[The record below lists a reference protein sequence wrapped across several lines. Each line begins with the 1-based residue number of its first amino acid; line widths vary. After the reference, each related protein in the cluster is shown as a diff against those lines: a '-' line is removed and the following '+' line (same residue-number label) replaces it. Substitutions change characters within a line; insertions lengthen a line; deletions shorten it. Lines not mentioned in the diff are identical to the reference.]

1 MSVGLGF
8 IYQAL
13 KNKSPITFVGDNN
26 LDADDFTDEER
37 ELLSYVK
44 RHALSYSSLP
54 SVETVEVEVGITFP
68 DFPDESL
75 SYWSD
80 LIIDRTIK
88 TRLESSLLQAQKE
101 LTKGNTNGSI
111 DLIKSAF
118 LRASERKGVHI
129 VKSFTALASEV
140 LSDHNKIRRDIE
152 DVGIPFG
159 FPFLDNQ
166 TNGAQ
171 NSDFIAIV
179 ARVSVGK
186 TYLLLRM
193 ALAALNAGKSV
204 LFVGTEMQPLQY
216 ARRLLALKTKIS
228 VDRIR
233 MGRLSTPF
241 GERTITNTIQELID
255 GNLDFNIMC
264 GSLSTSLED
273 VLLQVKERKPDIV
286 YIDGAYLLKPTNVR
300 ITSRFESISYTAET
314 LKALA
319 QEVDR
324 PIIATYQMKRKT
336 AGGLDDIYM
345 SDAIA
350 QVGSIV
356 LSIKHVDP
364 QTVDLVDSQ
373 LNNYRVLEL
382 LKGREG
388 ECGKLL
394 ISYDLKN
401 MNISEVQELDV

>member
-13 KNKSPITFVGDNN
+13 KQKSPITFISDYN
-26 LDADDFTDEER
+26 LLADDFTEDETN
-37 ELLSYVK
+37 LVNYIK
-44 RHALSYSSLP
+44 RHTLTYGELP
-54 SVETVEVEVGITFP
+54 SVETVEVETCTTFP
-68 DFPDESL
+68 EFPTESL
-75 SYWSD
+75 QYWAD
-80 LIIDRTIK
+80 LIIDRSIK
-88 TRLESSLLQAQKE
+88 TRLEASLTRAQKE
-101 LTKGNTNGSI
+101 LTKGNTAASI

-118 LRASERKGVHI
+118 LRVSERREAQV
-129 VKSFTALASEV
+129 VKSFVALAQEV
-140 LSDHNKIRRDIE
+140 LEDHNKVRRDLE
-152 DVGIPFG
+152 DIGIPFG

-204 LFVGTEMQPLQY
+204 LFVGTEMQPIQY
-216 ARRLLALKTKIS
+216 ARRLLALKTKIP

-233 MGRLSTPF
+233 LGKLSTPF
-241 GERTITNTIQELID
+241 GERKIINTIQDLEKD
-255 GNLDFNIMC
+255 NLNFNIMC

-273 VLLQVKERKPDIV
+273 VILQVKERKPDIV
-286 YIDGAYLLKPTNVR
+286 YIDGAYLLKPSGIR
-300 ITSRFESISYTAET
+300 ITSHFEAISYTAET

-319 QEVDR
+319 QDADR

-364 QTVDLVDSQ
+364 QTVDLVDTQ
-373 LNNYRVLEL
+373 LSNYRMLEL

-388 ECGKLL
+388 ESGKLL
-394 ISYDLKN
+394 ISYDMKQ
-401 MNISEVQELDV
+401 MDISEIQELDI